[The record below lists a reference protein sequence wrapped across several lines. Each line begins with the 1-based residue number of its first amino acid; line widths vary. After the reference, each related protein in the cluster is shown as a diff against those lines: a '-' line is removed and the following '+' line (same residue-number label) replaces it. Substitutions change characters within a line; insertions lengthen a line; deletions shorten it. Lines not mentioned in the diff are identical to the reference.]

1 MGQKKSKI
9 MLTQYIDGPKT
20 QSKLMVT
27 VGVEVSGTYQS
38 LEFFSE
44 EEILED
50 QDFITFF

>member
-1 MGQKKSKI
+1 
-9 MLTQYIDGPKT
+9 
-20 QSKLMVT
+20 MVT

-38 LEFFSE
+38 LEFFSG